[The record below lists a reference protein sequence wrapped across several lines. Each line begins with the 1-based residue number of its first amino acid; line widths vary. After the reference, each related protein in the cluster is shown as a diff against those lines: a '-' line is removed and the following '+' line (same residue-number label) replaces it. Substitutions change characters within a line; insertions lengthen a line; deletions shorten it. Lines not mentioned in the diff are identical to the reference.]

1 MHLSDE
7 TLVLGFYYVDI
18 ITKKLRIF
26 LNQDNGSVMLVGT
39 IMLADKYLNDEPQ
52 SIRQYSLVSGLSIKE
67 LI

>member
-39 IMLADKYLNDEPQ
+39 IMLADKYLNDEP
-52 SIRQYSLVSGLSIKE
+52 
-67 LI
+67 